1 MTTKPAIVFVRY
13 FIIARVADD
22 LAAAVD
28 EHIFTVEIQPRP
40 RSAVRQIPVGRTD
53 TDSGEIVIKQFAI
66 IRVIILTNVV
76 ILVDAVLQDGKIR
89 SQQRVLIK
97 CVIHRA
103 AIGPHS
109 SGDRVLAKDISLIID
124 CQYMTGMRNGYIGQA
139 AVQVTQLIPAAG
151 LQQQL
156 IIRSFPHAAVEQ
168 RCDDLSC
175 GQIDRTDPSA
185 AIVTRGKY
193 QLPDVLFLD
202 QSTRKNLAAVNLPSF
217 PCRVSR
223 ITGILFW
230 WALLKMRDRLPRKL
244 CLRCGICGS
253 GANQHTAAQ
262 HEYRQQN
269 HSFFHVPYPLAR

>member
-1 MTTKPAIVFVRY
+1 M
-13 FIIARVADD
+13 
-22 LAAAVD
+22 
-28 EHIFTVEIQPRP
+28 
-40 RSAVRQIPVGRTD
+40 
-53 TDSGEIVIKQFAI
+53 
-66 IRVIILTNVV
+66 
-76 ILVDAVLQDGKIR
+76 
-89 SQQRVLIK
+89 
-97 CVIHRA
+97 
-103 AIGPHS
+103 
-109 SGDRVLAKDISLIID
+109 IID

-139 AVQVTQLIPAAG
+139 AVQVTQLIRAAG

-168 RCDDLSC
+168 RCDDLSG
-175 GQIDRTDPSA
+175 GQIDRTDPST

-217 PCRVSR
+217 PCRISR
-223 ITGILFW
+223 RTGILFW

-244 CLRCGICGS
+244 RLRCVICGS

-262 HEYRQQN
+262 HECRQQN